1 MTFICYAFPLL
12 QGEIRYHE
20 PFFLSLNAAI
30 RFHPFSLFSRSVE
43 LLMEELAVDPA
54 CNGDAAG
61 LSQLFVQL
69 TDELIRIR
77 NRYAKL
83 FRNFIYSHKNF
94 SCHRQNTF
102 LSWFVVD
109 CFAVLSAGL
118 WQATL
123 FGAVPFSFLLGT
135 LISSPASPEKVSLGR
150 SFSFAIFG
158 FYPPHFT
165 TDIFSVFV
173 DYPNCKISMN

>member
-1 MTFICYAFPLL
+1 MARGIMRWILL
-12 QGEIRYHE
+12 KPI
-20 PFFLSLNAAI
+20 LSLNAAI
-30 RFHPFSLFSRSVE
+30 RFPTFLRVSRSVE

-83 FRNFIYSHKNF
+83 FRNFITRIKISPAIGKIPSFPDLWLIALPFYPQDSG
-94 SCHRQNTF
+94 RQ
-102 LSWFVVD
+102 
-109 CFAVLSAGL
+109 
-118 WQATL
+118 
-123 FGAVPFSFLLGT
+123 PFSALCRYL
-135 LISSPASPEKVSLGR
+135 SSLAR
-150 SFSFAIFG
+150 SFHRLLTRRK
-158 FYPPHFT
+158 YPLDGHSVWLFSISPPSHLT
-165 TDIFSVFV
+165 TDIFSAFV